1 VTSIDID
8 RAARRMRE
16 AQSRIGSVMEDP
28 YTWSNENENCTS
40 SVREAAKLLDLEPG
54 KLNGY
59 MEVWRP
65 FVQFRR
71 PRSTW
76 TDSSVWRKRVIP
88 LGNLKVRGLCIWQ

>member
-1 VTSIDID
+1 MTSIDID

-59 MEVWRP
+59 MEVWLAVCA
-65 FVQFRR
+65 VQKAAQHLDRLQR
-71 PRSTW
+71 LAEKGYTTR
-76 TDSSVWRKRVIP
+76 
-88 LGNLKVRGLCIWQ
+88 